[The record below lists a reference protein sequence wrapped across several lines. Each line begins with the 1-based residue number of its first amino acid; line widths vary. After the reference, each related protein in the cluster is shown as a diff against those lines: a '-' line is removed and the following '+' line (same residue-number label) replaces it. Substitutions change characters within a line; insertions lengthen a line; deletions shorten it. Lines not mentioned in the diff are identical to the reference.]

1 MQTGFHHVA
10 AEWAAERPESLPLG
24 TKTLELHPELQ
35 EAGYEV
41 KTIAGKAGDLLI
53 WDYFREAHPL
63 PHLPPRANAMYLRVR
78 DCCQR
83 SCRSRVSRRR
93 SE

>member
-10 AEWAAERPESLPLG
+10 AEWAATRPESLPLG

-53 WDYFREAHPL
+53 WDYFREAHGLSRTLGCACATAAPVVHA
-63 PHLPPRANAMYLRVR
+63 PHAGVIS
-78 DCCQR
+78 R
-83 SCRSRVSRRR
+83 SC
-93 SE
+93 

>member
-63 PHLPPRANAMYLRVR
+63 PHLPPRANAMTMYLRVR
-78 DCCQR
+78 DCC
-83 SCRSRVSRRR
+83 SCRPRVSRRR

>member
-53 WDYFREAHPL
+53 WGCGGEM
-63 PHLPPRANAMYLRVR
+63 PPTTFLRLFF
-78 DCCQR
+78 DWPTLT
-83 SCRSRVSRRR
+83 
-93 SE
+93 

>member
-10 AEWAAERPESLPLG
+10 AEWAAERSESLPLG

-63 PHLPPRANAMYLRVR
+63 PHLFASA
-78 DCCQR
+78 CK
-83 SCRSRVSRRR
+83 
-93 SE
+93 

>member
-10 AEWAAERPESLPLG
+10 AEWAATRPESLPLG

-53 WDYFREAHPL
+53 WDYFRETHPL
-63 PHLPPRANAMYLRVR
+63 PHLPPRANTMYPRVR
-78 DCCQR
+78 DCC